1 VELIQRVRSVA
12 SRGVT
17 VRISAIVSRRCKGEC
32 CCIDQLRRRFYSVE
46 VNVLVLAKSNSW
58 VSVVLEG
65 SCASLTTL
73 RCQPDHFGPQSD
85 II

>member
-32 CCIDQLRRRFYSVE
+32 CCIDQLRRRFYSVRSKCFSISE
-46 VNVLVLAKSNSW
+46 V
-58 VSVVLEG
+58 E
-65 SCASLTTL
+65 
-73 RCQPDHFGPQSD
+73 
-85 II
+85 